1 VRQKG
6 GENMVNINKLKAKIV
21 ESELTVERLA
31 LIIGVNKATLYRKIN
46 GNGENF
52 TIKEVDSIIKALNI
66 LSISEITAIFFTQFV
81 A

>member
-1 VRQKG
+1 
-6 GENMVNINKLKAKIV
+6 MVNINKLKAKIV